1 MKKVFILLFLIFS
14 SIAIAQSVRDLDAKN
29 GFRHFKLGS
38 SPAQNRDI
46 KKQIQQVDK
55 NPNISEYV
63 YVGSAIKTIFNVPVS
78 EVRLTF
84 FKNKLYSIQVDLGD
98 MGEDDEFTVTQFQ
111 NVLSILEKAYG
122 KQWYQP
128 SNSSG
133 VIMNGAIWD
142 GTKVRLELFRVNFSK
157 SYHNPSDY
165 DHNSGYIQVFDK
177 EMNRQRALS
186 EF

>member
-1 MKKVFILLFLIFS
+1 MLF
-14 SIAIAQSVRDLDAKN
+14 
-29 GFRHFKLGS
+29 
-38 SPAQNRDI
+38 
-46 KKQIQQVDK
+46 
-55 NPNISEYV
+55 
-63 YVGSAIKTIFNVPVS
+63 
-78 EVRLTF
+78 
-84 FKNKLYSIQVDLGD
+84 GD
-98 MGEDDEFTVTQFQ
+98 VGEDNEFTITQYQ
-111 NVLSILEKAYG
+111 NILSILEKAYG
-122 KQWYQP
+122 KQWYEP

-157 SYHNPSDY
+157 DYYNPSDY

>member
-1 MKKVFILLFLIFS
+1 MKKVFILFCLIFS
-14 SIAIAQSVRDLDAKN
+14 NIAIAQSVRDLDAKN
-29 GFRHFKLGS
+29 GFRHFKLGTT
-38 SPAQNRDI
+38 PAQNKNI
-46 KKQIQQVDK
+46 TKVDK
-55 NPNISEYV
+55 ANENPNISKYI
-63 YVGSAIKTIFNVPVS
+63 YVGNTIKTIFNVPVT
-78 EVRLTF
+78 EVILTF
-84 FKNKLYSIQVDLGD
+84 FKNKLCSIQVLFGD
-98 MGEDDEFTVTQFQ
+98 VGEDNEFTITQYQ
-111 NVLSILEKAYG
+111 NILSILEKAYG
-122 KQWYQP
+122 KQWYEP

-157 SYHNPSDY
+157 DYNNPSDY